1 MSETTLSVERPAP
14 DLAAP
19 SEHFDVI
26 VIGAGLSGIGAAYHL
41 RRRLPNKTFVL
52 LEGRATLGGT
62 WDLFRYPG
70 VRSDSDMHT
79 LGFAFRPWRDRKV
92 IAEGGAILDYLKE
105 TAAEHDI
112 ERRIR
117 FGHKVIRT
125 DWSSAD
131 ARWTVEVRREAE
143 GDTVRFTC
151 GFLFTCCGYYDYS
164 GGYTPD
170 FPGRD
175 RFGGEVLHPQAWP
188 DRLEVDGKRVV
199 VIGSGATA
207 MTLVPALTKLGARVT
222 MLQRSP
228 TYVVALPSTDPI
240 ADRLRP
246 YMPPRAL
253 ARLIRWKNILL
264 SIVLFR
270 MARRK
275 PDETKAKIMGAIQK
289 YLGPDY
295 DVQTHFNPTY
305 KPWDQRLCLVPDG
318 DLFRAIRAGQAEIV
332 TDAIEEFT
340 ERGVLLRSGR
350 TLDADVVVTATGLRM
365 QLFGGMQV
373 AVDGQAVDFGQTL
386 SYRGVMFSGVPNLV
400 TAFGYTNA
408 SWTLKS
414 ELTCLYVCR
423 LLRTMD
429 RRGFSSCTPR
439 PDPAIG
445 AEPLL
450 EFSSGYVQRGLGLFP
465 SQGNKRPW
473 RIYQNYLLDLI
484 NYRFAPLYD
493 GSLKFSR
500 KA

>member
-1 MSETTLSVERPAP
+1 MSETTLVAEHRAP
-14 DLAAP
+14 DRAAAT
-19 SEHFDVI
+19 EHFDVI

-41 RRRLPNKTFVL
+41 QRRLPHKTFVL
-52 LEGRATLGGT
+52 LEARATLGGT

-70 VRSDSDMHT
+70 VRSDSDMNT

-105 TAAEHDI
+105 TVAEHDI

-117 FGHKVIRT
+117 FRHKVVRA
-125 DWSSAD
+125 DWSSAE
-131 ARWTVEVRREAE
+131 ARWTVEVEREEA
-143 GDTVRFTC
+143 GDTGRFTC
-151 GFLFTCCGYYDYS
+151 GFLFTCSGYYDYS
-164 GGYTPD
+164 GGYTPE

-175 RFGGEVLHPQAWP
+175 SFTGEVLHPQAWP
-188 DRLEVDGKRVV
+188 EHIDVGGKRVV

-207 MTLVPALTKLGARVT
+207 MTLVPALTRLGAQVT

-228 TYVVALPSTDPI
+228 TYVVALPSHDPI

-246 YMPPRAL
+246 HLPPRL
-253 ARLIRWKNILL
+253 LSKLVRWKNILL
-264 SIVLFR
+264 SIFLFR

-318 DLFRAIRAGQAEIV
+318 DLFRAIKAKQAEIV
-332 TDAIEEFT
+332 TDHIERFT
-340 ERGVLLRSGR
+340 EHGLLLRSGR
-350 TLDADVVVTATGLRM
+350 TLDADVIVTATGLRM
-365 QLFGGMQV
+365 KLLGGMQV
-373 AVDGQAVDFGQTL
+373 TVDGKPIDFGQTL
-386 SYRGVMFSGVPNLV
+386 SYRGLMYSGVPNLA
-400 TAFGYTNA
+400 TSFGYTNA

-414 ELTCLYVCR
+414 ELTCIYVCR

-429 RRGFSSCTPR
+429 RRGFTSCTPL

-445 AEPLL
+445 SLPLL
-450 EFSSGYVQRGLGLFP
+450 EFSSGYVQRGAGLFP
-465 SQGNKRPW
+465 SQGDRRPW

-484 NYRFAPLYD
+484 SYRLSPLYD
-493 GSLKFSR
+493 GSLKFAR